1 MGLRTVRT
9 TLAAVAAAA
18 IAGAALLA
26 PPAASAAPARPG
38 AVGGHERTRAAVDAA
53 VDAGVPGVL
62 ARARDTGGAWWDAAG
77 VADGRTERPPAARDR
92 FRAGSISKT
101 FVATV
106 VLQLE
111 AEGRLSIDD
120 TVEKW
125 LPEVVRGNGNDG
137 RKITLRQL
145 LNHTSGI
152 FEYTGDPAAHAGGM
166 EYLEHRFDSWKP
178 PQLVALAMK
187 HEPYFAPGTDWKYS
201 NTNYVL
207 AAMAVERV
215 TGHPYET
222 EARQRILEPLGLR
235 STVLPGTDTGMP
247 APAGR
252 AYTAFPDDPGRGV
265 HDVTEINPSLFWA
278 DGDLVTSA
286 ADLDRFYTALLR
298 GRLLPPAQMKEMT
311 TAHPLPGDGPFTGY
325 GLGLARYRTSC
336 GTELWGHNGSVPG
349 TQAMAFATRD
359 AEHLLVTYFN
369 TNVFLLTSRA
379 DDIADAEFC

>member
-9 TLAAVAAAA
+9 TLAALAAAA
-18 IAGAALLA
+18 LAGAALLA
-26 PPAASAAPARPG
+26 PPSASAAPPRP
-38 AVGGHERTRAAVDAA
+38 AAADGHHRTQAAMDAA
-53 VDAGVPGVL
+53 AGAGVPGVL
-62 ARARDTGGAWWDAAG
+62 VRARDTRGAWWNSSG
-77 VADGRTERPPAARDR
+77 VADIRTERAPTAPDR

-106 VLQLE
+106 VLQLA

-125 LPEVVRGNGNDG
+125 LPGVVRGNGNDG
-137 RKITLRQL
+137 RKVTLRQL

-152 FEYTGDPAAHAGGM
+152 FEYTGDPAAHGRGM
-166 EYLEHRFDSWKP
+166 EYLKHRYDSWKP

-187 HEPYFAPGTDWKYS
+187 HEPYFAPGTDWAYA

-207 AAMAVERV
+207 AAMTVERV
-215 TGHPYET
+215 TGNPYET
-222 EARQRILEPLGLR
+222 EMRRRILEPLGLR
-235 STVLPGTDTGMP
+235 ATVPPGTDSAMP

-252 AYTAFPDDPGRGV
+252 AYTAFPDDPDRRI
-265 HDVTEINPSLFWA
+265 HDVTEFDPSLFWA

-286 ADLDRFYTALLR
+286 GDLDRFYTALLR
-298 GRLLPPAQMKEMT
+298 GELLPPAQMKEMT

-369 TNVFLLTSRA
+369 TNVFMLTSRA
-379 DDIADAEFC
+379 DDILDAEFC